1 MSADELISSV
11 GTLLDEIDNAT
22 ITASVTTDPSRARG
36 LMALVRQNQEQI
48 AALLAASS
56 TQDRERFNRDAKRM
70 SSRIAAWDESK
81 HKRDARGRFA
91 KSESRSENAGRYGG
105 RDPNSKIMAKKKGG
119 GGGGGGGGGSGS
131 DKAAKEAERKAK
143 EQQRE
148 AERQQREAER
158 QKKFDDSEAE
168 REAREAREADRDSR
182 YGKLR
187 DEVRAA
193 EDALDAHVAQ
203 LEAGYESYEAERAAA
218 RAASVV
224 ANGAVQ
230 EYKML
235 LREAEDTDDVFRQ
248 RELKELI
255 KGAEETAK
263 EAMRR
268 AVHLDAQ
275 RDTVKRTLTS
285 EKSKVSRE
293 RARLRDVLAAQRESD
308 AAERRAEAAAR
319 RAKAEAERLAR
330 EEERRAKA
338 AADAAE
344 RAAKAAEKK

>member
-1 MSADELISSV
+1 MSVADLISNV

-36 LMALVRQNQEQI
+36 LMDLVRQNQEQI
-48 AALLAASS
+48 DALLAASS

-81 HKRDARGRFA
+81 HKRDARGRFS

-119 GGGGGGGGGSGS
+119 GGGGGGGGGSG
-131 DKAAKEAERKAK
+131 KAAKEAERQAK

-148 AERQQREAER
+148 ADRQKREADR

-193 EDALDAHVAQ
+193 EDALDSHVAQ

-218 RAASVV
+218 RATSVA
-224 ANGAVQ
+224 ANGTVQ

-248 RELKELI
+248 RELKDLI

-268 AVHLDAQ
+268 SVHLDAQ

-293 RARLRDVLAAQRESD
+293 RARLRDVLAVQRESD
-308 AAERRAEAAAR
+308 AAERRAEAEAR
-319 RAKAEAERLAR
+319 KAKADAERLAR

-344 RAAKAAEKK
+344 RAAEKK